1 MLVYMQH
8 RHSTHTHKHTHT
20 QVNSMKLLVTFDI
33 WNNYRIS
40 HIRICHRIKRQL
52 IRVRVAEAVHFVTS
66 ATVGVFIDLQ

>member
-1 MLVYMQH
+1 MYICNTDTVH
-8 RHSTHTHKHTHT
+8 IHTNTHT
-20 QVNSMKLLVTFDI
+20 QVNSMKLFVTFDI

>member
-1 MLVYMQH
+1 
-8 RHSTHTHKHTHT
+8 
-20 QVNSMKLLVTFDI
+20 MKLFVTFDI